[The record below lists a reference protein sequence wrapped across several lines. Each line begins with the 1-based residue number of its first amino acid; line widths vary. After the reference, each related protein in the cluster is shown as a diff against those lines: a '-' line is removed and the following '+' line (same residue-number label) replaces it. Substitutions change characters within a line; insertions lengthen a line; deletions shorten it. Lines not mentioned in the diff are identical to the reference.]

1 MLTIERPLLDQ
12 LLDHLQACY
21 PQEGCGLLAGDGA
34 TGEVTAVYPIENTL
48 HSPTAY
54 RMDPT
59 QQVQAM
65 LALEERGWQMLAI
78 YHSHPQGPEHPSA
91 TDVALAMYPEALHI
105 IVSLQDRAAPVVR
118 IFRIAGQD
126 VVEQTMRVVQPSG
139 KKCV

>member
-1 MLTIERPLLDQ
+1 MLAIERPLLEE
-12 LLDHLQACY
+12 LLSHLQACY
-21 PQEGCGLLAGDGA
+21 PQEGCGLLAGNEA
-34 TGEVTAVYPIENTL
+34 TGVVTAVYPIENSL

-78 YHSHPQGPEHPSA
+78 YHSHPQGPELPSA

-105 IVSLQDRAAPVVR
+105 IVSLQDHAAPMVR
-118 IFRIAGQD
+118 TFRIVGQD
-126 VVEQTMRVVQPSG
+126 VVEQTMRVVQPSDEN
-139 KKCV
+139 CV